1 MPASRAVRSGHRR
14 NRNLV
19 QKLLLGWKFSAGV
32 CCFLHFL
39 ICAVADAET
48 TGLAPLGFDQIQF
61 WTGSG
66 TNRAAVVIQWNDSR
80 TPSSLVWGYRWNNT
94 ATGFDML
101 RAITGCSAIHY
112 PGSTTNHAVFAGAD
126 PRLMASWTQFDF
138 GNALDSVVFQQGTD
152 SRDQNDWKNGF
163 WEYSLF
169 GGQFSYDVLDENWN
183 YVETATYNQAGSFFY
198 SGVTWFTAPFGASDR
213 ILINGSWDAWSF
225 AADFVSV
232 PVATPESA
240 PPLPPVAK
248 SIRILPSSELEIVFQ
263 TTPSLAYQLE
273 SNTALQTL
281 GWIPC
286 GEAFTAIGVE
296 TVLTV
301 AIRPQDPKGFYRL
314 HLLP

>member
-1 MPASRAVRSGHRR
+1 M
-14 NRNLV
+14 
-19 QKLLLGWKFSAGV
+19 QKFLFGWK
-32 CCFLHFL
+32 CFPGFGCLLFFL
-39 ICAVADAET
+39 ICARAGAVSTNPASF
-48 TGLAPLGFDQIQF
+48 GFDQIQF

-66 TNRAAVVIQWNDSR
+66 TNRAAVVIQWNDGL

-101 RAITGCSAIHY
+101 RSVTGSSAIHY
-112 PGSTTNHAVFAGAD
+112 PGSMTNHTVFFGAD
-126 PRLMASWTQFDF
+126 TRLVASWSEFDF
-138 GNALDSVVFQQGTD
+138 GNALDSVVFQQGTN
-152 SRDQNDWKNGF
+152 SRYQNDWKNGF

-169 GGQFSYDVLDENWN
+169 GGQFSYDVLDENWD
-183 YVETATYNQAGSFFY
+183 YLETATYNQAGSLFY
-198 SGVTWFTAPFGASDR
+198 SDVTWLAAPFGASDR
-213 ILINGSWDAWSF
+213 ILVNGSWDAWSF

-232 PVATPESA
+232 PVANPESA

-263 TTPSLAYQLE
+263 TTPSLTYQLE
-273 SNTALQTL
+273 SNTALQPA

-286 GEAFTAIGVE
+286 GEAFTAIGLE
-296 TVLTV
+296 TTFTV